1 MAGYCAAFP
10 SWPRDTRS
18 GLSADSD
25 IQVVDL
31 EFSHHPRA
39 FVTIAGYFPIGRR
52 MPPVSLISG
61 ARKPHRKYGLSGL
74 ALGAD
79 FTAVRAQG
87 VANYIKPLALLA
99 NPKHRSGL

>member
-1 MAGYCAAFP
+1 
-10 SWPRDTRS
+10 
-18 GLSADSD
+18 
-25 IQVVDL
+25 
-31 EFSHHPRA
+31 
-39 FVTIAGYFPIGRR
+39 

-99 NPKHRSGL
+99 NLKRRSSL